1 MKHMKSLLAFSSM
14 ITLALVLSGT
24 GMAGGNGGLTVAGF
38 DSGKMEKGA
47 PSGWELIEKDGTP
60 NLVLEKNDDRYALHM
75 KSDSR
80 SSFGIQKELDLKPGT
95 YPFLSWE
102 WKVARLPKGA
112 DVRVASTDDQAI
124 QIYVAFSP
132 TAWPAKFNTP
142 VIGYI
147 WGVECPK
154 DTFVTSAQPF
164 AGKVRYVV
172 LRNKDDAL
180 NTWFAEKRNLEE
192 DYRKMFPDIDDGRL
206 RDIQGISFYINSQ
219 NTKSEAESYI
229 YNVRFSRE

>member
-1 MKHMKSLLAFSSM
+1 MRRMRFFLVFSWIM
-14 ITLALVLSGT
+14 ISALVLSGT

-38 DSGKMEKGA
+38 DSGEMKKGA
-47 PSGWELIEKDGTP
+47 PSGWELVKKDGTP
-60 NLVLEKNDDRYALHM
+60 NLTLEKKDDRYILHM
-75 KSDSR
+75 TSDSR
-80 SSFGIQKELDLKPGT
+80 SSFGIQKEMDLKPGK

-112 DVRVASTDDQAI
+112 DVRTAATDDQAI
-124 QIYVAFSP
+124 QVYVAFKP
-132 TAWPAKFNTP
+132 TAWPAKVNTP

-154 DTFVTSAQPF
+154 DTYITSAQPF

-180 NTWFAEKRNLEE
+180 NTWFGEKRNLEQ
-192 DYRKMFPDIDDGRL
+192 DYRTMFPDIDDGRL
-206 RDIQGISFYINSQ
+206 RDIEGISFYINSQ